1 MSLLAVG
8 FVLGVL
14 HATDSDHV
22 VAIATIVTR
31 ERSLRSA
38 AAIGALWGV
47 GHGVTVAVVGCAIIV
62 FGLVIP
68 PRLGLAMEFA
78 VGIMLVVLGVY
89 TLAAVLRQ
97 ARGAWVLKHAPP
109 RAGPEAHGHGHGH
122 GYGHGARQA
131 DTPAHLH
138 VHAHGDYV
146 HTHVHGHG
154 RGAHGH
160 AESATPQAWLDRHFG
175 RLGLYQAL
183 RPVLIG
189 VVHGLAGSA
198 AVALLVLAAVRD
210 PWSGLVYLA
219 VFGFGTILGMV
230 LMTLVIA
237 APLSFGGL
245 RLPRFA
251 QGVRACAGMLSL
263 AFGLFLMYQIGVVDG
278 LFSAAP
284 QWDPH

>member
-1 MSLLAVG
+1 LTDLTSLLAVG
-8 FVLGVL
+8 LFLGVL

-31 ERSLRSA
+31 QRSLSGA
-38 AAIGALWGV
+38 AAIGALWGL
-47 GHGVTVAVVGCAIIV
+47 GHGVTVAAVGCAIIV

-78 VGIMLVVLGVY
+78 VGIMLVVLGAV
-89 TLAAVLRQ
+89 TLAAVVRQ
-97 ARGAWVLKHAPP
+97 ARAAWVLKQSPPRPGHPAQGHVHAP
-109 RAGPEAHGHGHGH
+109 
-122 GYGHGARQA
+122 RQA

-138 VHAHGDYV
+138 LHTHGDYV

-160 AESATPQAWLDRHFG
+160 PENATPQAWLDRNFA
-175 RLGLYQAL
+175 RLGLYRAL

-198 AVALLVLAAVRD
+198 AVALLVLAAVRE
-210 PWSGLVYLA
+210 PLWGLVYLA
-219 VFGFGTILGMV
+219 VFGLGTILGMM
-230 LMTLVIA
+230 LMTVVIA
-237 APLSFGGL
+237 APLAFGGL

-251 QGVRACAGMLSL
+251 SGLRAFAGLLSL
-263 AFGLFLMYQIGVVDG
+263 GFGLFLMYQIGVVDG
-278 LFSAAP
+278 LFSATP
-284 QWDPH
+284 RWDPH

>member
-1 MSLLAVG
+1 
-8 FVLGVL
+8 
-14 HATDSDHV
+14 
-22 VAIATIVTR
+22 
-31 ERSLRSA
+31 
-38 AAIGALWGV
+38 
-47 GHGVTVAVVGCAIIV
+47 VGCAIIV

-97 ARGAWVLKHAPP
+97 ARGARVLKHAPTRP
-109 RAGPEAHGHGHGH
+109 GPEAHGHGH
-122 GYGHGARQA
+122 APRQA

-160 AESATPQAWLDRHFG
+160 AESATPQAWLDRRFG

-219 VFGFGTILGMV
+219 VFGLGTILGMV
-230 LMTLVIA
+230 LMTVVIA
-237 APLSFGGL
+237 APLSFGSL

-251 QGVRACAGMLSL
+251 QGVRACAGVLSL
-263 AFGLFLMYQIGVVDG
+263 GFGLFLMYQIGVVDG

>member
-1 MSLLAVG
+1 MPDLTSLLMVG
-8 FVLGVL
+8 FFLGVL

-22 VAIATIVTR
+22 IAIATIVTR
-31 ERSLRSA
+31 ERSLRGA
-38 AAIGALWGV
+38 ATIGALWGV
-47 GHGVTVAVVGCAIIV
+47 GHGVTVALVGSAIIV

-78 VGIMLVVLGVY
+78 VGVMLVVLGVF
-89 TLAAVLRQ
+89 TLAAVARQ
-97 ARGAWVLKHAPP
+97 ARAAWVLKRAPARPGPPTHEHAHAT
-109 RAGPEAHGHGHGH
+109 R
-122 GYGHGARQA
+122 GAQ
-131 DTPAHLH
+131 TPAHLH
-138 VHAHGDYV
+138 VHVHGDYV

-175 RLGLYQAL
+175 RLGLYQAM
-183 RPVLIG
+183 RPIVIG

-210 PWSGLVYLA
+210 PLWGLVYLA
-219 VFGFGTILGMV
+219 VFGLGTILGMM
-230 LMTLVIA
+230 LMTAVIA
-237 APLSFGGL
+237 APLTVGGL
-245 RLPRFA
+245 RVPRFA
-251 QGVRACAGMLSL
+251 SGVRAFAGVLSL
-263 AFGLFLMYQIGVVDG
+263 GFGLFLMYQIGVVDG